1 MIGIKKYAINYTWT
15 ILLQN
20 KPCVYI
26 LRTRGQHF
34 EDFIAQGPHRSP
46 DEQQQTDMSDLN
58 SFNKPKMKKFL
69 YNAGF
74 SKIKLT
80 LKTSSTCIK

>member
-46 DEQQQTDMSDLN
+46 DEQQQTDMSL
-58 SFNKPKMKKFL
+58 
-69 YNAGF
+69 
-74 SKIKLT
+74 I
-80 LKTSSTCIK
+80 